1 MLSKILL
8 SRAWR
13 ALLALVVMLPAL
25 SWTSAVGVAQEA
37 QALEGVAQAKVV
49 PTAIEETEF
58 LSAPPELTD
67 AQIADLQAKEALINR
82 SGPDV
87 TVSSEAV
94 AGPES
99 GQETIAGREAIEVK
113 GAPQANGTFT
123 RFTNRN
129 LTSSLP
135 ANSESNV
142 SEVSVDGAGKVVF
155 ATGNWW
161 AARSIDD
168 GATWSYIDPYTL
180 ADFCC
185 DQVVIYDKARNLLL
199 WERMTVVNN
208 GASENQYYIGASI
221 NRGAS
226 FCYYPFASPAGE
238 WYDYPHWTISNDY
251 LWLATNL
258 FSTTTGLWVETRVLK
273 LPLDALRDCLGF
285 GYSYHFNT
293 AYFNATPVSGATD
306 TMYWGTHQNTSRLR
320 IYSWQ
325 EDSGSV
331 AVTGVDIPAWTNTN
345 RGDAYCGN
353 ARNWGGR
360 TDARILTGWVSRGV
374 IGFMW
379 NVQEGGG
386 FTYPYVNAATFD
398 EATKAYI
405 GRPFVFNGSYCW
417 LYPSMAVNSRGDLG
431 LVVNG
436 GTRPNIYAALD
447 DDYNGAPPGWEVL
460 WIANSSYLPSDSKW
474 GDYNT
479 SRPNHPASVVFRGG
493 SHVLQT
499 RANCCKASPYTF
511 VYGRERDRRSWNSW
525 DDK

>member
-1 MLSKILL
+1 MISKILL

-13 ALLALVVMLPAL
+13 ALLALAVMMPAL
-25 SWTSAVGVAQEA
+25 SWTSSVGVAQEA
-37 QALEGVAQAKVV
+37 QASEGVAQAKVE
-49 PTAIEETEF
+49 PTAIQETEF
-58 LSAPPELTD
+58 LSAPPELTE
-67 AQIADLQAKEALINR
+67 AQIADLQAKEELINR

-94 AGPES
+94 AGPET
-99 GQETIAGREAIEVK
+99 GQETVAGRDAAQIK
-113 GAPQANGTFT
+113 GAPLANGDFSVFIRNDFT
-123 RFTNRN
+123 A
-129 LTSSLP
+129 SLP

-142 SEVSVDGAGKVVF
+142 SEVSVDGAGKAIF

-161 AARSIDD
+161 AARS
-168 GATWSYIDPYTL
+168 GNNGSTWSYINPYTL
-180 ADFCC
+180 TDFCC

-199 WERMTVVNN
+199 WLRMTVVNN
-208 GASENQYYIGASI
+208 GASENQYYIGASTD
-221 NRGAS
+221 RGKT

-238 WYDYPHWTISNDY
+238 WYDYPHWTLSNDY

-258 FSTTTGLWVETRVLK
+258 FSTTTGFWTQTRVLK

-306 TMYWGTHQNTSRLR
+306 TMYWGTHASTSSLV

-331 AVTGVDIPAWTNTN
+331 SSSAVAVPAWTSTP
-345 RGDAYCGN
+345 RGSAYCGN
-353 ARNWGGR
+353 ADNYGGR
-360 TDARILTGWVSRGV
+360 TDDRILTGWVSRGV

-386 FTYPYVNAATFD
+386 FIYPYVNAATFD
-398 EATKAYI
+398 EATKAYLA
-405 GRPFVFNGSYCW
+405 RPYVFNGSYCW

-431 LVVNG
+431 MVVNG
-436 GTRPNIYAALD
+436 GTYPDIYASLD

-460 WIANSSYLPSDSKW
+460 RVALSNYLPSDDKW

-479 SRPNHPASVVFRGG
+479 SRPNHPTSVAFRGG
-493 SHVLQT
+493 AHAIKTQS
-499 RANCCKASPYTF
+499 ACCKATIYTF
-511 VYGRERDRRSWNSW
+511 VYGRERDRKSYSYWRTR
-525 DDK
+525 